1 VATAPLFIADL
12 ATLTSKL
19 RLSGVPAAA
28 DASDIINEAI
38 LVTRQKFYRE
48 LGVSRIA
55 ILVALAF
62 TETPATENQ
71 ILRAVANSTEVLMI
85 RCELMRTMPMMFMD
99 GNADQNQIMQD
110 EALFRDTTSSQLE
123 QARLACELEI
133 QQNMDLLAGTEEIAS
148 ETTIRVDSVG
158 ASDPVVD
165 TRTVARPWPAD
176 SVLTPAIKKALFE
189 QRGGVT

>member
-1 VATAPLFIADL
+1 MATAPLFIADL

-55 ILVALAF
+55 ILGALAF